1 MRDEKKRIVKHKNVM
16 IANDPAA
23 PRDLI
28 NALNHQLSVLEYHAR
43 ELDRDRSD
51 SLTLGVTFKHLKR
64 MLTKIQTY
72 IGHNPHTSCNQ

>member
-28 NALNHQLSVLEYHAR
+28 NALNH
-43 ELDRDRSD
+43 
-51 SLTLGVTFKHLKR
+51 
-64 MLTKIQTY
+64 
-72 IGHNPHTSCNQ
+72 